1 MMRSIIESGAVKS
14 SKEMWE
20 CYHNYIKKNEHMYK
34 PAKSATPAIKNHLV
48 EKLAPKKEKIIE
60 ETEEETIH
68 YIGSVEPA
76 FPNQFFSFLIFYYLV
91 YVKFC
96 YIFDNFF
103 LKG

>member
-60 ETEEETIH
+60 ETEEEKYEKLTLQEKVIK
-68 YIGSVEPA
+68 
-76 FPNQFFSFLIFYYLV
+76 
-91 YVKFC
+91 YVTE
-96 YIFDNFF
+96 FDIN
-103 LKG
+103 